1 MHNFIPTIAK
11 LYKPMLESLVL
22 TDGRKITDI
31 PEVKKY
37 LEKIYGESSANT
49 ITHTI
54 TEKTIPTQKA
64 VDEKTEE
71 KPPVTSIIDQVSV
84 INKAI
89 IRSYLNEQHPP
100 TKRFIDGLSNSDAD
114 KLADGLSKI
123 QQVIPEKYRGYFC
136 MNTID
141 SSKPATIDEFT
152 LKGYMDAYTLH
163 CKYNTDTMK
172 YDCVLY

>member
-1 MHNFIPTIAK
+1 MNNFIPTIDE
-11 LYKPMLESLVL
+11 LYKPMLEGLVL

-37 LEKIYGESSANT
+37 LEEIYGESSADT
-49 ITHTI
+49 

-100 TKRFIDGLSNSDAD
+100 TKRFIDGLSNSEMD

-141 SSKPATIDEFT
+141 SSKPSAVDEFT
-152 LKGYMDAYTLH
+152 LKGYMDMFILH
-163 CKYNTDTMK
+163 CKYNADTMK

>member
-37 LEKIYGESSANT
+37 LEEIYGESSADT
-49 ITHTI
+49 

-100 TKRFIDGLSNSDAD
+100 TKRFIDGLSNSEMD

-141 SSKPATIDEFT
+141 SSKPSAVDEFT
-152 LKGYMDAYTLH
+152 LKGYMDMFILH
-163 CKYNTDTMK
+163 CKYSADTMK